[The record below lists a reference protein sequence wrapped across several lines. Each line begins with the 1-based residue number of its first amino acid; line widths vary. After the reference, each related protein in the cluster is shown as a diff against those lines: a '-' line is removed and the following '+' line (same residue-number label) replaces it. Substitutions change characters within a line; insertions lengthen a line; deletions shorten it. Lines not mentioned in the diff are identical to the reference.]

1 MPTEISERMGE
12 MRYALSVTPSPEQ
25 VNKRLAGPPFG
36 WGPSPSF
43 AWSDDPTLYR
53 TGRFGV
59 TSAGARV
66 EEDEQA
72 IEPAVDTP
80 PIGTNS
86 DWTSIIYSIGK
97 KTGDQLIEEA
107 VSGGLGGNLLGFLT
121 NRRVSPRPAAFWAL
135 GLGMKRAGYERVA
148 IGSEGYNSV
157 MAFAASYFRLLRA
170 DVTADLLTSDPDGRL
185 RRISALGTA
194 DKKGTYNLE
203 LVNNHVMAN
212 SAWIKYGAS
221 HALVS
226 ALISTVKAD
235 KEVETPKAGFDFG
248 KLVLPLIAV
257 GGLIFMAKKGG

>member
-53 TGRFGV
+53 TGRFG
-59 TSAGARV
+59 AGAGTEGET
-66 EEDEQA
+66 EE
-72 IEPAVDTP
+72 PTVDTP
-80 PIGTNS
+80 PVGTNS
-86 DWTSIIYSIGK
+86 DWTGILYSIGK

-107 VSGGLGGNLLGFLT
+107 VSGGLGGNLLGFLA

-135 GLGMKRAGYERVA
+135 GLGMKRAGYSRVA
-148 IGSEGYNSV
+148 LGSEGYATV
-157 MAFAASYFRLLRA
+157 MTFAASYYRLLRA
-170 DVTADLLTSDPDGRL
+170 DVTADLLTADPDGRL
-185 RRISALGTA
+185 RTIGALATA

-235 KEVETPKAGFDFG
+235 KEVETPKGFDFG
-248 KLVLPLIAV
+248 RLVLPLIAV